1 VEVGGGLLAAS
12 PRLGWVDL
20 VPHATLAPV
29 ASVTNLFTVDL
40 GTDLTTVARAGGRVS
55 VAFALSLLMLGG
67 ISVGLVRLSGV
78 V

>member
-1 VEVGGGLLAAS
+1 M
-12 PRLGWVDL
+12 
-20 VPHATLAPV
+20 LAPV

-55 VAFALSLLMLGG
+55 VAVVLSLLVLGV
-67 ISVGLVRLSGV
+67 SVGLVRLSGV